1 MRRKIELKNGAA
13 RKEICEALG
22 ISTAG
27 LSLALSFD
35 RNSLTAKQARE
46 MALQRGGVLMEEKP
60 IERKVRI
67 LDAKGET
74 VKTLDE
80 Q

>member
-1 MRRKIELKNGAA
+1 M
-13 RKEICEALG
+13 
-22 ISTAG
+22 
-27 LSLALSFD
+27 ALSFD

-74 VKTLDE
+74 VRTLDE